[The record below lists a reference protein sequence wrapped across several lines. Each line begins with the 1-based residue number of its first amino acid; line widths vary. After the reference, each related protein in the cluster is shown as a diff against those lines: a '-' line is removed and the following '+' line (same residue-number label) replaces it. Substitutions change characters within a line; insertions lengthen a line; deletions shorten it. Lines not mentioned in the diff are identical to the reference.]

1 VCLDAAGVRPA
12 RLFLH
17 LAAEK
22 EDYASLSNDHYG
34 LTVIHCDGRAED
46 SRPAGAP
53 NNVEPSGALTA
64 LEGIN
69 NRVETARRAL
79 IGALCLWPTELLSR
93 RSAAARSYWPWKSA
107 AVAGLSGC
115 A

>member
-1 VCLDAAGVRPA
+1 M
-12 RLFLH
+12 
-17 LAAEK
+17 AAEK

-46 SRPAGAP
+46 SRRPVGAP
-53 NNVEPSGALTA
+53 NNAEPSGALTA

-79 IGALCLWPTELLSR
+79 IGALPSGPRSCSR
-93 RSAAARSYWPWKSA
+93 VEAPPRVRTGHGRAPQ
-107 AVAGLSGC
+107 
-115 A
+115 